1 MLFERE
7 PDLGSQPNRPKTLA
21 ISIIIHL
28 LLVGLVVVRPD
39 LFKSLPKRI
48 IRIAGQEYDLDKLQ
62 LQELTLAMPQPA
74 TARPPAVEDRPLI
87 QPPAPEPP
95 PPAPQ
100 QPPPPPPP
108 PDVVISPE
116 DVIAD
121 GARPDAQP
129 KASRGNTEERARAG
143 SASAEPAPAPAPPPK
158 PESQAGPPQVAQNTN
173 PNALREPGSP
183 NLLTRRDQILDQASD
198 EARRRALQ
206 GRTGIGTAIDGPNFS
221 AEGDAVILSDTR
233 GYDFGSYLNQVVNRV
248 RVNWYALI
256 PEIARLG
263 AKGRV
268 MILFTIN
275 HGGGVQ
281 DLHVVANSGLDPLDR
296 AAHGAITA
304 SNPFQKLPPGFDGD
318 MIRLQF
324 TFLYNM
330 R

>member
-1 MLFERE
+1 MLFEPE
-7 PDLGSQPNRPKTLA
+7 PDLGSQPNRPRTLA
-21 ISIIIHL
+21 ISIVIHL
-28 LLVGLVVVRPD
+28 LLIGLIIVRPD

-74 TARPPAVEDRPLI
+74 PARPPAVEDRPLI

-95 PPAPQ
+95 PVPPQQ
-100 QPPPPPPP
+100 QPPPPPPN
-108 PDVVISPE
+108 VVISPE

-129 KASRGNTEERARAG
+129 KPSRGNTEERARAG
-143 SASAEPAPAPAPPPK
+143 SGSAEPAPAPAPPPK
-158 PESQAGPPQVAQNTN
+158 PEPQAGPPQVAQNTN
-173 PNALREPGSP
+173 PNALRAPGST
-183 NLLTRRDQILDQASD
+183 NLLARRDQILDQASD
-198 EARRRALQ
+198 EARRRASQ
-206 GRTGIGTAIDGPNFS
+206 GRTGIGAAIDGPNFS

-275 HGGGVQ
+275 QRGGVQ
-281 DLHVVANSGLDPLDR
+281 DLQVVANSGLDPLDR

-304 SNPFQKLPPGFDGD
+304 SNPFQKLPAGFDGD